1 MKEEK
6 QKIIKTFAGEL
17 GHVDCHYLSKDLI
30 LSKQRKRGDYPL
42 IHKKTRCHPELVEG

>member
-30 LSKQRKRGDYPL
+30 LPNLSK
-42 IHKKTRCHPELVEG
+42 LVR